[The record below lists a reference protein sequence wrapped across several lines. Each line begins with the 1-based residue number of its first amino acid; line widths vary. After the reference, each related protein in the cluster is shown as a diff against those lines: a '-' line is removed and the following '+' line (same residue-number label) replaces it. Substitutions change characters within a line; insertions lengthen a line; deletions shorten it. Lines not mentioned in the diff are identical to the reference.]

1 MINRDNLRKVVM
13 FVLLILAT
21 VSIIALAMYRPHA
34 AHNKKISLI
43 VYGNNVKRWESLLQ
57 GAELAGEEKGAE
69 INLVSMGN
77 ETDYEE
83 QIRIIER
90 EVSNGTQ
97 AILLAACNSEKIG
110 EYLDRAKMKIPVI
123 FVETGVDLQE
133 DGVCIA
139 ADDYMMG
146 YELGKSICENEKPI
160 AKVAIVSDKTYRNS
174 ISEREKGVRDA
185 IKDYS
190 NTVVTWKRNPNEEN
204 LLPRVF
210 LQREL
215 VSEAVD
221 VIVTLDNTMTDSL
234 MDALSNL
241 NKTSKV
247 YSISTSEQA
256 VYCLDHN
263 LIKSLTYQNEFGIG
277 YISTMYAIDGKDAH
291 KEYSDNDISFKVVN
305 KDNMYE
311 YDNQKLLFPFVK

>member
-1 MINRDNLRKVVM
+1 MINKDNLRKVVL
-13 FVLLILAT
+13 VALLFIAT
-21 VSIIALAMYRPHA
+21 VAILVVTMYRPRVE
-34 AHNKKISLI
+34 HNKKISLI
-43 VYGNNVKRWESLLQ
+43 VYGNNVKRWETLLQ
-57 GAELAGEEKGAE
+57 GAELAGEEKGAD
-69 INLVSMGN
+69 INLVSMSD
-77 ETDYEE
+77 ESDYNE
-83 QIRIIER
+83 QIDIIER
-90 EVSNGTQ
+90 EVSNGAQ
-97 AILLAACNSEKIG
+97 ALLIAACNSEKIG
-110 EYLDRAKMKIPVI
+110 EYLGRAKLRIPVI
-123 FVETGVDLQE
+123 FVETGAGFLKDE
-133 DGVCIA
+133 VCIA

-160 AKVAIVSDKTYRNS
+160 AKVAIVSDKTCRNS
-174 ISEREKGVRDA
+174 IKEREKGVRDA
-185 IKDYS
+185 ILDYS
-190 NTVVTWKRNPNEEN
+190 NTVVTWERNPNEEN

-234 MDALSNL
+234 MDALNNL

-263 LIKSLTYQNEFGIG
+263 MIKYLTYQNEFGIG
-277 YISTMYAIDGKDAH
+277 YISTMYAIDYKDAS
-291 KEYSDNDISFKVVN
+291 KEYSDNNISYKVVN
-305 KDNMYE
+305 KDDMYE